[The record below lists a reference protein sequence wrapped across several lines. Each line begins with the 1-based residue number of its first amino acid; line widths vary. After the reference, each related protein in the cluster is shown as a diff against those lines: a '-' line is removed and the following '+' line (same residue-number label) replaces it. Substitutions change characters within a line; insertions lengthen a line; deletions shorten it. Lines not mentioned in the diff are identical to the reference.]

1 MYSDS
6 KTLQINSDLP
16 TESQSGV
23 VVETVVEEAVVVVG
37 TEGTVADVVGL
48 AGVGGPGRYTL

>member
-1 MYSDS
+1 M
-6 KTLQINSDLP
+6 NSDLP
-16 TESQSGV
+16 TESQSDV

-37 TEGTVADVVGL
+37 TEGTVAGVAGL